1 MNGLVALLDSPSTGR
16 VQMLWDELERRF
28 QLRGV
33 RAFPYPHI
41 SFNILD
47 EYETE
52 QVETKLRKISAP
64 IRPFAVE
71 TAGLGF
77 FLHPEPVLYIPV
89 VRSPAL
95 NAVHQKLWRA
105 FPPKTAGISLYS
117 PEKWVPHIT
126 LAVDDLTR
134 EVMPEMLRFLSDI
147 DFHWSIRLEGLTFAV
162 KTDGGYE
169 FRCGCEFGG
178 GEKPKK

>member
-1 MNGLVALLDSPSTGR
+1 MKGLVALLDSTVSDR
-16 VQMLWDELERRF
+16 VLKLWEELEHRF
-28 QLRGV
+28 SLRGV

-52 QVETKLRKISAP
+52 HVETELRRITAH
-64 IRPFAVE
+64 IRPFDVE
-71 TAGLGF
+71 TAGLGL
-77 FLHPEPVLYIPV
+77 FLKPEPVLYIPV

-95 NAVHQKLWRA
+95 NEVHQMLWRA
-105 FPPKTAGISLYS
+105 FPLRMDGSSLYS

-134 EVMPEMLRFLSDI
+134 EQLPEVLGFLSNG
-147 DFHWSIRLEGLTFAV
+147 DFHWSVHLEGLTFAV
-162 KTDGGYE
+162 QTNEGYE
-169 FRCGCEFGG
+169 FRCGCEFRG
-178 GEKPKK
+178 